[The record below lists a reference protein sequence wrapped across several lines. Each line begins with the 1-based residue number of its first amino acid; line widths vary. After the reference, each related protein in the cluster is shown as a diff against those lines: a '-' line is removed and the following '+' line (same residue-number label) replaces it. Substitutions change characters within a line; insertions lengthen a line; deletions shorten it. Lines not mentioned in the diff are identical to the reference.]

1 MKRFTSGFVAK
12 TLMVLWAGFWTFFV
26 LASSLSEHGSPGM
39 KLMVCSIGT
48 LFFVGTAVLAF
59 ASNHIGGVMAGSE
72 GIILT
77 ALNYTYLHNPVGTQ
91 LFLLLTLC
99 LPPLVSGL
107 LLILELGKGYKT
119 RSTR

>member
-26 LASSLSEHGSPGM
+26 FASSLSEPSAMGM
-39 KLMVCSIGT
+39 KLMICSIGT
-48 LFFVGTAVLAF
+48 LFFVGTTVLVF
-59 ASNHIGGVMAGSE
+59 ASNHIGGVMAGTE

-77 ALNYTYLHNPVGTQ
+77 ALNYTYLHNPAGTE
-91 LFLLLTLC
+91 LFLLFTLC

-107 LLILELGKGYKT
+107 LLILELGKGYRT
-119 RSTR
+119 RTTR